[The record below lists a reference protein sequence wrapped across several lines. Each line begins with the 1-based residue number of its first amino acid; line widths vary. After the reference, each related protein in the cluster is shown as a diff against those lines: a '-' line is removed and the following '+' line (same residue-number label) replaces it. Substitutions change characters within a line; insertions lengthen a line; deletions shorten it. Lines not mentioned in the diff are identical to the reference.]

1 MNRLNEKI
9 AEILRQH
16 PEGEPFFDALDAMV
30 RGDMDILH
38 TFLNFVYSE
47 LDYTKEY
54 SLILS
59 GQFGN
64 AIMSIYGV
72 KLFDDFS
79 DVILVE
85 GGLRSGKTPTIF
97 RQTFINTKFIMLDDS
112 FYSGI
117 TKDAIERALKMI
129 DSQAKI
135 VKTFV
140 IYDGSKVKKNN
151 IFSMFRYYDHYK
163 SNKQV

>member
-112 FYSGI
+112 FYSGT
-117 TKDAIERALKMI
+117 TKDAIERSLKMV

-163 SNKQV
+163 SNK

>member
-1 MNRLNEKI
+1 MKLNYKI
-9 AEILRQH
+9 AEILKQH
-16 PEGEPFFDALDAMV
+16 EGGEEFFDALDAMV

-47 LDYTKEY
+47 IGDTGEY

-64 AIMSIYGV
+64 AFMGIYGA
-72 KLFDDFS
+72 KLFEDFS
-79 DVILVE
+79 SVILVE

-97 RQTFINTKFIMLDDS
+97 RQTFVNTKFIMFDDS
-112 FYSGI
+112 FYSGT

-129 DSQAKI
+129 DSQARI
-135 VKTFV
+135 IKTFV

-163 SNKQV
+163 SNK

>member
-1 MNRLNEKI
+1 MKLNYKI
-9 AEILRQH
+9 AEILKQH
-16 PEGEPFFDALDAMV
+16 EGGEEFFDALDAMV
-30 RGDMDILH
+30 RGDMNILV
-38 TFLNFVYSE
+38 TFLDFVYFE
-47 LDYTKEY
+47 IGNTKEY

-64 AIMSIYGV
+64 ALMNIYGTN
-72 KLFDDFS
+72 FFEDFS

-97 RQTFINTKFIMLDDS
+97 RQNFTETKFILLDDS
-112 FYSGI
+112 FYSG
-117 TKDAIERALKMI
+117 TTRDSIERALKMI
-129 DSQAKI
+129 DSQARI

-163 SNKQV
+163 SNK

>member
-30 RGDMDILH
+30 RGDMNILH

-47 LDYTKEY
+47 LEHTREY

-112 FYSGI
+112 FYSGT
-117 TKDAIERALKMI
+117 TKDVIEHALKMI

-140 IYDGSKVKKNN
+140 IYDGSKIKKNN
-151 IFSMFRYYDHYK
+151 LYSMFRYYDHYK
-163 SNKQV
+163 SNK

>member
-1 MNRLNEKI
+1 MKLNYKI
-9 AEILRQH
+9 AEILKQH
-16 PEGEPFFDALDAMV
+16 EGGEEFFDALDAMV

-47 LDYTKEY
+47 IGDTKEY

-64 AIMSIYGV
+64 ALMGIYGTN
-72 KLFDDFS
+72 LFEDFS

-85 GGLRSGKTPTIF
+85 GGLRSGKTPIIF
-97 RQTFINTKFIMLDDS
+97 KQNFTKTKFILLDDS
-112 FYSGI
+112 FYSGT

-129 DSQAKI
+129 DSQARI

-163 SNKQV
+163 SNE

>member
-1 MNRLNEKI
+1 MKLNYKI
-9 AEILRQH
+9 AEILKQH
-16 PEGEPFFDALDAMV
+16 EGGEEFFDALDAMV
-30 RGDMDILH
+30 RGDMDILN
-38 TFLNFVYSE
+38 TFLNFAYSE
-47 LDYTKEY
+47 IGDTGEY

-64 AIMSIYGV
+64 ALMGIYGA
-72 KLFDDFS
+72 KLFEDFS
-79 DVILVE
+79 SVILVE

-97 RQTFINTKFIMLDDS
+97 RQTFVNTKFIMFDDS
-112 FYSGI
+112 FYSGT

-129 DSQAKI
+129 DSQARI

-163 SNKQV
+163 SNK

>member
-64 AIMSIYGV
+64 ALMNIYGAN
-72 KLFDDFS
+72 LFKDFS

-85 GGLRSGKTPTIF
+85 GGLRSGKTPTVF
-97 RQTFINTKFIMLDDS
+97 RQNFTKTKFILLNDS
-112 FYSGI
+112 FYSGT
-117 TKDAIERALKMI
+117 TKDAIERSLKMV

-140 IYDGSKVKKNN
+140 IYDGSKIKKNN
-151 IFSMFRYYDHYK
+151 LYSMFRSYDHDK
-163 SNKQV
+163 

>member
-1 MNRLNEKI
+1 MKLNYKI
-9 AEILRQH
+9 AEILKQH
-16 PEGEPFFDALDAMV
+16 EGGEEFFDALDTMV

-47 LDYTKEY
+47 LEHTREY

-72 KLFDDFS
+72 KLFNDFS

-85 GGLRSGKTPTIF
+85 GGLRSGKIPTIF
-97 RQTFINTKFIMLDDS
+97 RQNFTKTKFILLDDS
-112 FYSGI
+112 FYSGT
-117 TKDAIERALKMI
+117 TKDAIERSLKMV
-129 DSQAKI
+129 DSQAGI

-140 IYDGSKVKKNN
+140 IYDGSKIKKNN
-151 IFSMFRYYDHYK
+151 LYSMFRYYDHYK
-163 SNKQV
+163 

>member
-1 MNRLNEKI
+1 MKLNYKI
-9 AEILRQH
+9 AEILKQH
-16 PEGEPFFDALDAMV
+16 EGGEEFFDALDAMV

-47 LDYTKEY
+47 IGDTREY

-64 AIMSIYGV
+64 ALMGIYGTN
-72 KLFDDFS
+72 LFEDFS

-85 GGLRSGKTPTIF
+85 GGLRSGKTPIIF
-97 RQTFINTKFIMLDDS
+97 KQNFTKTKFILLDDS
-112 FYSGI
+112 FYSGT

-129 DSQAKI
+129 DSQARI

-151 IFSMFRYYDHYK
+151 IYSMFRYYDHYK
-163 SNKQV
+163 SNK

>member
-38 TFLNFVYSE
+38 TFLDFVYSE
-47 LDYTKEY
+47 LGDTKEY

-64 AIMSIYGV
+64 AIMGICGA
-72 KLFDDFS
+72 KLFEDFF

-97 RQTFINTKFIMLDDS
+97 RQTFVNTKFIMLDDS
-112 FYSGI
+112 FYSGT

-129 DSQAKI
+129 DSQARI

-163 SNKQV
+163 SNK

>member
-1 MNRLNEKI
+1 MKLNYKI
-9 AEILRQH
+9 AEILKQH
-16 PEGEPFFDALDAMV
+16 EGGEEFFDALDAMV
-30 RGDMDILH
+30 RGDMDILN
-38 TFLNFVYSE
+38 TFLNFAYSE
-47 LDYTKEY
+47 IGDTGEY

-64 AIMSIYGV
+64 AIMGIYGA
-72 KLFDDFS
+72 KLFEDFS
-79 DVILVE
+79 SVILVE

-97 RQTFINTKFIMLDDS
+97 RQTFVNTKFVMFDDS
-112 FYSGI
+112 FYSGT

-129 DSQAKI
+129 DSQARI

-140 IYDGSKVKKNN
+140 IYDGSKIKKNN

-163 SNKQV
+163 SNK

>member
-1 MNRLNEKI
+1 MKLNYKI
-9 AEILRQH
+9 AEILKQH
-16 PEGEPFFDALDAMV
+16 EGGEEFFDALDAMV
-30 RGDMDILH
+30 RGDMNILH

-47 LDYTKEY
+47 IGDTGEY

-64 AIMSIYGV
+64 ALMSIYGA
-72 KLFDDFS
+72 KLFEDFS
-79 DVILVE
+79 SVILVE

-97 RQTFINTKFIMLDDS
+97 RQTFVNTKFIMLDDS
-112 FYSGI
+112 FYSGT
-117 TKDAIERALKMI
+117 TKDTIERALKMI
-129 DSQAKI
+129 DSQARI

-163 SNKQV
+163 SNK

>member
-47 LDYTKEY
+47 LEHTREY

-85 GGLRSGKTPTIF
+85 GGLRSSKTPTIF
-97 RQTFINTKFIMLDDS
+97 RQNFTKTKFILLDDS
-112 FYSGI
+112 FYSGT
-117 TKDAIERALKMI
+117 TKDSIERSLKMV

-140 IYDGSKVKKNN
+140 IYDGSKIKKNN
-151 IFSMFRYYDHYK
+151 LYSMFRYYDHYK
-163 SNKQV
+163 

>member
-1 MNRLNEKI
+1 MKLNYKI
-9 AEILRQH
+9 AEILKQH
-16 PEGEPFFDALDAMV
+16 EGGEEFFDALDAMV
-30 RGDMDILH
+30 RGDMDILN
-38 TFLNFVYSE
+38 TFLNFAYSE
-47 LDYTKEY
+47 IGDTGEY

-64 AIMSIYGV
+64 ALMSIYGTN
-72 KLFDDFS
+72 LFKDFS

-97 RQTFINTKFIMLDDS
+97 RQNFTETKFILLDDS
-112 FYSGI
+112 FYSGT
-117 TKDAIERALKMI
+117 TKNAIERALKVV

-163 SNKQV
+163 SNK

>member
-1 MNRLNEKI
+1 MKLNYKI
-9 AEILRQH
+9 AEILKQH
-16 PEGEPFFDALDAMV
+16 EGGEEFFDALDSMV

-38 TFLNFVYSE
+38 TFLNCVYSE

-59 GQFGN
+59 GQFGH

-97 RQTFINTKFIMLDDS
+97 RQNFTKTKFILLDDS
-112 FYSGI
+112 FYSGT
-117 TKDAIERALKMI
+117 TKDEIERSLKMV
-129 DSQAKI
+129 DGEAGI

-163 SNKQV
+163 

>member
-1 MNRLNEKI
+1 MKLNYKI
-9 AEILRQH
+9 AEILKQH
-16 PEGEPFFDALDAMV
+16 EGGEEFFDALDAMV

-47 LDYTKEY
+47 IGDTREY

-64 AIMSIYGV
+64 ALIGIYGTN
-72 KLFDDFS
+72 LFEDFS

-85 GGLRSGKTPTIF
+85 GGLRSGKTPIIF
-97 RQTFINTKFIMLDDS
+97 KQNFTKTKFILLDDS
-112 FYSGI
+112 FYSGT
-117 TKDAIERALKMI
+117 TKDAIERTLKMI
-129 DSQAKI
+129 DSQARI

-151 IFSMFRYYDHYK
+151 IFSMFRYYDYYK
-163 SNKQV
+163 SNE

>member
-1 MNRLNEKI
+1 MKLNYKI
-9 AEILRQH
+9 AEILKQH
-16 PEGEPFFDALDAMV
+16 EGGEEFFDALDAMV

-72 KLFDDFS
+72 KLFEDFS
-79 DVILVE
+79 SVILVE
-85 GGLRSGKTPTIF
+85 G
-97 RQTFINTKFIMLDDS
+97 
-112 FYSGI
+112 
-117 TKDAIERALKMI
+117 
-129 DSQAKI
+129 
-135 VKTFV
+135 
-140 IYDGSKVKKNN
+140 
-151 IFSMFRYYDHYK
+151 
-163 SNKQV
+163 

>member
-1 MNRLNEKI
+1 MKLNYKI
-9 AEILRQH
+9 AEILKQH
-16 PEGEPFFDALDAMV
+16 EGGEEFFDALDAMV
-30 RGDMDILH
+30 RGDMDILN
-38 TFLNFVYSE
+38 TFLNFAYSE
-47 LDYTKEY
+47 IEDTGEY

-64 AIMSIYGV
+64 ALMGIYGA
-72 KLFDDFS
+72 KLFEDFS
-79 DVILVE
+79 SVILVE

-97 RQTFINTKFIMLDDS
+97 RQTFVNTKFIMFDDS
-112 FYSGI
+112 FYSGT

-129 DSQAKI
+129 DSQARI
-135 VKTFV
+135 IKTFV

-163 SNKQV
+163 SNK

>member
-1 MNRLNEKI
+1 MKLNYKI
-9 AEILRQH
+9 AEILKQH
-16 PEGEPFFDALDAMV
+16 EGGEEFFDALDAMV
-30 RGDMDILH
+30 RGNMNILN
-38 TFLNFVYSE
+38 TFLNFVYFE
-47 LDYTKEY
+47 IGDTKEY

-64 AIMSIYGV
+64 ALMSIYGTN
-72 KLFDDFS
+72 LFKDFS

-97 RQTFINTKFIMLDDS
+97 RQNFTKTKFILLDDS
-112 FYSGI
+112 FYSG
-117 TKDAIERALKMI
+117 TTRDSIERSLKMI
-129 DSQAKI
+129 DSQAEI

-163 SNKQV
+163 SNE

>member
-1 MNRLNEKI
+1 MKLNYKI
-9 AEILRQH
+9 AEILKQH
-16 PEGEPFFDALDAMV
+16 EGGEKFFDALDAMV
-30 RGDMDILH
+30 RGDMDILV
-38 TFLNFVYSE
+38 TFLDFVYFE
-47 LDYTKEY
+47 IGDTKEY

-64 AIMSIYGV
+64 ALMSIYGTN
-72 KLFDDFS
+72 LFKDFS

-97 RQTFINTKFIMLDDS
+97 RQNFTETKFILLDDS
-112 FYSGI
+112 FYSGT

-129 DSQAKI
+129 DSQARI

-163 SNKQV
+163 SNK

>member
-1 MNRLNEKI
+1 MKLNYKI
-9 AEILRQH
+9 AEILKQH
-16 PEGEPFFDALDAMV
+16 EGGEEFFDALDAMV

-47 LDYTKEY
+47 LGDTREY

-64 AIMSIYGV
+64 ALMGIYGA
-72 KLFDDFS
+72 KLFEDFS

-85 GGLRSGKTPTIF
+85 GGLRSDKTPTIF
-97 RQTFINTKFIMLDDS
+97 RQSFVNTKFIMLDDS
-112 FYSGI
+112 FYSGT
-117 TKDAIERALKMI
+117 TKDALERALKMT
-129 DSQAKI
+129 DSQARI

-163 SNKQV
+163 SNK

>member
-1 MNRLNEKI
+1 MKLNYKI
-9 AEILRQH
+9 AEILKQH
-16 PEGEPFFDALDAMV
+16 EGGEEFFDALDAMV

-47 LDYTKEY
+47 IGDTGEY

-64 AIMSIYGV
+64 ALMSIYGA
-72 KLFDDFS
+72 KLFEDFS
-79 DVILVE
+79 SVILVE

-97 RQTFINTKFIMLDDS
+97 RQTFVNTKFIMLDDS
-112 FYSGI
+112 FYSGT

-129 DSQAKI
+129 DSQARI

-163 SNKQV
+163 SNK

>member
-16 PEGEPFFDALDAMV
+16 LEGEPFFDALDAMV

-47 LDYTKEY
+47 IGDTGEY

-64 AIMSIYGV
+64 ALMGIYGA
-72 KLFDDFS
+72 KLFEDFS
-79 DVILVE
+79 SVILVE

-97 RQTFINTKFIMLDDS
+97 RQSFTKTKFILLDDS
-112 FYSGI
+112 FYSGT
-117 TKDAIERALKMI
+117 TKDAIERSLKMV
-129 DSQAKI
+129 DSQAGI

-140 IYDGSKVKKNN
+140 IYDGSKIKKNN
-151 IFSMFRYYDHYK
+151 LYSMFRYYDHYK
-163 SNKQV
+163 SNK

>member
-1 MNRLNEKI
+1 MKLNYKI
-9 AEILRQH
+9 AEILKQH
-16 PEGEPFFDALDAMV
+16 EGGEEFFDALDAMV

-47 LDYTKEY
+47 IGDTEEY

-64 AIMSIYGV
+64 AVMGICGA
-72 KLFDDFS
+72 KLFENFF

-97 RQTFINTKFIMLDDS
+97 RQTFVNTKFIMLDDS
-112 FYSGI
+112 FYSG
-117 TKDAIERALKMI
+117 TTRDSIERSLKMI
-129 DSQAKI
+129 DSQAEI

-140 IYDGSKVKKNN
+140 IYDGSKIKKNN

-163 SNKQV
+163 SNK

>member
-85 GGLRSGKTPTIF
+85 GVLRSGKTPTIF
-97 RQTFINTKFIMLDDS
+97 RQNFTKTKFILLDDS
-112 FYSGI
+112 FYSGT
-117 TKDAIERALKMI
+117 TKDAIERSLKMV

-140 IYDGSKVKKNN
+140 IYDGSKIKKNN
-151 IFSMFRYYDHYK
+151 LYSMFRYYDHYK
-163 SNKQV
+163 

>member
-1 MNRLNEKI
+1 MKLNYKI
-9 AEILRQH
+9 AEILKQH
-16 PEGEPFFDALDAMV
+16 EGGEEFFDALDAMV

-47 LDYTKEY
+47 IGDTGEY

-64 AIMSIYGV
+64 ALMSIYGA
-72 KLFDDFS
+72 KLFEDFS
-79 DVILVE
+79 SVILVE

-97 RQTFINTKFIMLDDS
+97 RQTFVNTKFIMLDDS
-112 FYSGI
+112 FYSGT

-163 SNKQV
+163 SNK

>member
-1 MNRLNEKI
+1 MKLNYKI
-9 AEILRQH
+9 AEILKQH
-16 PEGEPFFDALDAMV
+16 EGGEEFFDALDAMV

-47 LDYTKEY
+47 IGDTGEY

-64 AIMSIYGV
+64 ALMGIYGTN
-72 KLFDDFS
+72 LFEDFS

-85 GGLRSGKTPTIF
+85 GGLRSGKTPIIF
-97 RQTFINTKFIMLDDS
+97 KQNFTKTKFILLDDS
-112 FYSGI
+112 FYSGT

-129 DSQAKI
+129 DSQARI
-135 VKTFV
+135 IKTFV
-140 IYDGSKVKKNN
+140 IYDGSKVRKNN

-163 SNKQV
+163 SNE

>member
-1 MNRLNEKI
+1 MKLNYKI
-9 AEILRQH
+9 AEILKQH
-16 PEGEPFFDALDAMV
+16 EGGEEFFDALDAMV

-38 TFLNFVYSE
+38 TFLDFVYSE
-47 LDYTKEY
+47 LGDTKEY

-64 AIMSIYGV
+64 ALMSIYGTN
-72 KLFDDFS
+72 LFEDFS

-85 GGLRSGKTPTIF
+85 GGLRSGKTPIIF
-97 RQTFINTKFIMLDDS
+97 KQNFTETKFILLDDS
-112 FYSGI
+112 FYSGT

-129 DSQAKI
+129 DSQARI

-163 SNKQV
+163 SNK

>member
-1 MNRLNEKI
+1 MKLNYKI
-9 AEILRQH
+9 AEILKQH
-16 PEGEPFFDALDAMV
+16 EGGEEFFDALDAMV

-38 TFLNFVYSE
+38 TFLNFVYFE
-47 LDYTKEY
+47 IGDTKEY

-64 AIMSIYGV
+64 ALMGIYGTN
-72 KLFDDFS
+72 LFEDFS

-85 GGLRSGKTPTIF
+85 GGLRSGKTPIIF
-97 RQTFINTKFIMLDDS
+97 KQNFTKTKFILLDDS
-112 FYSGI
+112 FYSGT

-129 DSQAKI
+129 DSQARI

-163 SNKQV
+163 SDK

>member
-1 MNRLNEKI
+1 MKLNYKI
-9 AEILRQH
+9 AEILKQH
-16 PEGEPFFDALDAMV
+16 EGGEEFFDALDAMV

-38 TFLNFVYSE
+38 TFLDFVYSE
-47 LDYTKEY
+47 LGDTKEY

-64 AIMSIYGV
+64 ALMSIYGTN
-72 KLFDDFS
+72 LFKDFS

-97 RQTFINTKFIMLDDS
+97 RQNFTETKFILLDDS
-112 FYSGI
+112 FYSGT
-117 TKDAIERALKMI
+117 TKDAIERALKMV
-129 DSQAKI
+129 DSQARI

-163 SNKQV
+163 SNK

>member
-47 LDYTKEY
+47 IGDTGEY

-64 AIMSIYGV
+64 ALMGIYGT
-72 KLFDDFS
+72 KLFKDFS
-79 DVILVE
+79 SVILVE

-97 RQTFINTKFIMLDDS
+97 RQTFVNTKFIMLDDS
-112 FYSGI
+112 FYSGT
-117 TKDAIERALKMI
+117 TKDAIERALKMM

-163 SNKQV
+163 SNK

>member
-1 MNRLNEKI
+1 MKLNYKI
-9 AEILRQH
+9 AEILKQH
-16 PEGEPFFDALDAMV
+16 EGGEEFFDALDAMV
-30 RGDMDILH
+30 RGDMDILN
-38 TFLNFVYSE
+38 TFLNFAYSE
-47 LDYTKEY
+47 IGDTGEY

-64 AIMSIYGV
+64 ALMSIYGTN
-72 KLFDDFS
+72 LFKDFS

-97 RQTFINTKFIMLDDS
+97 RQNFTETKFILLDDS
-112 FYSGI
+112 FYSGT
-117 TKDAIERALKMI
+117 TKNTIERALKVV

-140 IYDGSKVKKNN
+140 IYDGSKTKEYNLY
-151 IFSMFRYYDHYK
+151 SMFRYYDHYK
-163 SNKQV
+163 SNK